1 MKRLKPSFVRR
12 SLTLRIRFSRLASK
26 RHDYFPGAGL
36 RKSAWLKEYY
46 RGKARLS

>member
-12 SLTLRIRFSRLASK
+12 SLKRSRMRFRAGIK
-26 RHDYFPGAGL
+26 AHDYFPGAGL
-36 RKSAWLKEYY
+36 RKSAWLEEYY